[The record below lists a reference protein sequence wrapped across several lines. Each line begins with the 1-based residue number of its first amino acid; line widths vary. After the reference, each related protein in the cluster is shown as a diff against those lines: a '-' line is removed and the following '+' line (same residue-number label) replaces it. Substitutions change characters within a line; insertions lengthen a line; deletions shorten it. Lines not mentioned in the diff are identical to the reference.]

1 MAGERCSLSHDKN
14 ARSWRFKEANSCPGF
29 SQEGWSEHGGAIRHG
44 KGVDVRLKRDLGQQL
59 SSFSSRSLMHDTD
72 KIFLIGSSICQFC
85 PPDFWLALI
94 GGAAL
99 TRGPVLVLVH
109 AHFSP

>member
-1 MAGERCSLSHDKN
+1 MTRMP
-14 ARSWRFKEANSCPGF
+14 ARGASRRLIPVLDFPKRVR
-29 SQEGWSEHGGAIRHG
+29 SEHGGAIHHG